1 MKNILEN
8 PTTIYA
14 EAYSKLKTSIKYSS
28 ADKNNKVFLITSS
41 EKGEG
46 KSTTATNLA
55 ISLSFDKKKVLLVD
69 CDLRRSSLHKYL
81 RISGE
86 CGLTEVI
93 TGETN
98 VEKAIV
104 NIKDNLFFL
113 PSGNR
118 PPNPAELLGSEN
130 FELMLKELKDIFD
143 YIIID
148 SPPLRVV
155 ADAQILSSK
164 VDGVILVV
172 KYGFTKK
179 DELLVCR
186 ETLELVGGKLIG
198 TVINGDKKENDYKY
212 YYY

>member
-69 CDLRRSSLHKYL
+69 CDLRRPSLHKYL

-93 TGETN
+93 TG
-98 VEKAIV
+98 
-104 NIKDNLFFL
+104 
-113 PSGNR
+113 
-118 PPNPAELLGSEN
+118 
-130 FELMLKELKDIFD
+130 
-143 YIIID
+143 
-148 SPPLRVV
+148 
-155 ADAQILSSK
+155 
-164 VDGVILVV
+164 
-172 KYGFTKK
+172 
-179 DELLVCR
+179 
-186 ETLELVGGKLIG
+186 
-198 TVINGDKKENDYKY
+198 
-212 YYY
+212 